1 MRHLSRKRQATKVEL
16 EAGFNLEAIL
26 GQELGSVEFVQD
38 YVQLRFDGPLV
49 IFHEWPEVFREEG
62 SYAFGEPE
70 YRDVLCS
77 LIGESV
83 SAATVEE
90 GEAMEIAFEGGGSVR
105 VSLRVEDLSGP
116 EGGSVAYADGNGEVL
131 NF

>member
-1 MRHLSRKRQATKVEL
+1 MEL
-16 EAGFNLEAIL
+16 EALV
-26 GQELGSVEFVQD
+26 GQELSAVEFVQD

-49 IFHEWPEVFREEG
+49 TFYEWPEVFREEG

-70 YRDVLCS
+70 YRNMLCA

-83 SAATVEE
+83 SAASVEE
-90 GEAMEIAFEGGGSVR
+90 GEALEIEFESGVNVR
-105 VSLRVEDLSGP
+105 VSLRQEDISGP
-116 EGGSVAYADGNGEVL
+116 EGGSVSLTDGDEDVL

>member
-1 MRHLSRKRQATKVEL
+1 MESLV
-16 EAGFNLEAIL
+16 
-26 GQELGSVEFVQD
+26 GQELSAVEFVQD

-49 IFHEWPEVFREEG
+49 TFYEWPEVFREEG

-70 YRDVLCS
+70 YRNVLCA

-83 SAATVEE
+83 SAASVEE
-90 GEAMEIAFEGGGSVR
+90 GEALEIGFESGVNVR
-105 VSLRVEDLSGP
+105 VSLRLEDISGP
-116 EGGSVAYADGNGEVL
+116 EGGSVAYADGGGEIL

>member
-1 MRHLSRKRQATKVEL
+1 MDLDAGMEL
-16 EAGFNLEAIL
+16 EAII
-26 GQELGSVEFVQD
+26 GQELAAVEFVQD

-49 IFHEWPEVFREEG
+49 TFYEWPEVFREEG

-70 YRDVLCS
+70 YRDWLCA

-90 GEAMEIAFEGGGSVR
+90 GEAVEIAFESGVSVR
-105 VSLRVEDLSGP
+105 CSLRVEDLVGP
-116 EGGSVAYADGNGEVL
+116 EGGSVAYADGSGEIL
-131 NF
+131 SF